1 MLVRLF
7 VLTAYRTKSTAKPPC
22 RQDSILVLFKESLVS
37 LEDLKVTKIDRL
49 IFGVLRGLAVN
60 KIRLSKGN
68 PNMNTPS
75 NLKYTKSDEWF
86 DPASGAM
93 GLSDYAQSQL
103 SDIVFVE
110 ILVEAGETVD
120 AGTAIASVESVKAS
134 AEIYAA
140 AGGKVTAV
148 NKGLSEKPE
157 TLNSDPFGAGWMVK
171 VEDGFPADDIMDAA
185 AYEKYCA
192 ERTH

>member
-1 MLVRLF
+1 
-7 VLTAYRTKSTAKPPC
+7 
-22 RQDSILVLFKESLVS
+22 
-37 LEDLKVTKIDRL
+37 
-49 IFGVLRGLAVN
+49 
-60 KIRLSKGN
+60 
-68 PNMNTPS
+68 MNTPA

-86 DPASGAM
+86 DPATGAM

-103 SDIVFVE
+103 SDIVFLE
-110 ILVEAGETVD
+110 ILVEAGDTVEV
-120 AGTAIASVESVKAS
+120 GTAIASVESVKAS

-140 AGGKVTAV
+140 AGGKVTSV

-157 TLNSDPFGAGWMVK
+157 TLNSEPYGQGWMIK
-171 VEDGFPADDIMDAA
+171 VEGGKVGDAMDAA